1 METDISEISGP
12 DNRPESPMPQISIR
26 QPYPSLVLNAI
37 SNWGPLGVNMIIG
50 FILTPLLIAHLGTG
64 DYGIWILVGSF
75 LGYYGLLRLGVS
87 SGIMRYVPFYT
98 GRDDLRSTS
107 AIISTGLAIFLLVG
121 LVIFVVSML
130 AAQPIARF
138 YKAGPELAALVRIL
152 GVAAAIECPMRILDA
167 TVRARERW
175 VVANSVAI
183 LSAIMRASGL
193 VGCVYLGYGL
203 VEMGYVVLAV
213 TIFSMILT
221 VYIFIKVCP
230 MVHIGPV
237 IVGLSHAR
245 ALISFGLL
253 STIVTLAWT
262 LTLQG
267 HSLIIGK
274 LISLEAVAIYAVAA
288 FIVRNVRYTIVA
300 PNRVL
305 WPRFAH
311 LDGENKHKEIASLFR
326 RATQYNA
333 IFASGIILI
342 VFVAG
347 PDFIRFWVG
356 EGFEAVYAALKI
368 LALGYLIETSLTAGG
383 FLLGG
388 TGRQGINAL
397 FAATEGVL
405 GIGLSICL
413 GWKMGLA
420 GIALGFTISV
430 CLVRGLVCPWY
441 ICRLLNISYLR
452 YYLSNL
458 ARPWLVLL
466 SLLLATYYA
475 ELTSLVSG
483 WLSLTLM
490 VFGLSCLY
498 AICAYFVA
506 LDTCAR
512 GKIKNLVQK
521 SWNYLRLL
529 CTATGG

>member
-1 METDISEISGP
+1 
-12 DNRPESPMPQISIR
+12 MPQISIR
-26 QPYPSLVLNAI
+26 QPYPPLVLNAI

-98 GRDDLRSTS
+98 GRDDLRTTS

-121 LVIFVVSML
+121 LVIFVVSMS

-203 VEMGYVVLAV
+203 VEMGYVILAV

-230 MVHIGPV
+230 KVHIGPA

-245 ALISFGLL
+245 ALLSFGLL

-274 LISLEAVAIYAVAA
+274 LISLKAVGIYAVAA
-288 FIVRNVRYTIVA
+288 FIVRNVRSTIVA

-305 WPRFAH
+305 WPRFGH
-311 LDGENKHKEIASLFR
+311 LDGENKHKEITSLFL

-333 IFASGIILI
+333 ILASGIILI

-356 EGFEAVYAALKI
+356 EGFEVVYPALKV

-388 TGRQGINAL
+388 TGRQGKNAL

-405 GIGLSICL
+405 GIGLSVYL

-430 CLVRGLVCPWY
+430 TLMRGLICPWY
-441 ICRLLNISYLR
+441 ICRLLNISLLR
-452 YYLSNL
+452 YYISNL
-458 ARPWLVLL
+458 ARPWLILL
-466 SLLLATYYA
+466 SLVFAAHCAGAVKLVDGWS
-475 ELTSLVSG
+475 SLIV
-483 WLSLTLM
+483 L
-490 VFGLSCLY
+490 VFTLSCLY
-498 AICAYFVA
+498 AGCAYFIA
-506 LDTCAR
+506 LDADGKR
-512 GKIKNLVQK
+512 KIKNLGRR
-521 SWNYLRLL
+521 SWNCLRLL
-529 CTATGG
+529 AAARG